1 MLTYVTRHKLFCLS
15 QPIPENIIIT
25 RLKVIIWILCV
36 FQSDY
41 IYYVHN
47 GSDTLTDNFAIMAK
61 SGRSNKKSNPHT
73 IQIEIIP
80 TNDQPPRVVVNKPLH
95 VWTGEEFQCVF
106 LDKNE
111 KLSCKIL

>member
-1 MLTYVTRHKLFCLS
+1 MDPF
-15 QPIPENIIIT
+15 
-25 RLKVIIWILCV
+25 V

-95 VWTGEEFQCVF
+95 VWTGKEFPFVCFRQ
-106 LDKNE
+106 E
-111 KLSCKIL
+111 